1 MPLPPPLHLPWPR
14 PLLLP
19 LQLLGSRLGW
29 CSIARL
35 RDSVGTPFIVVREL
49 WLALIPGRAY
59 RPRSK
64 SVGRVLRCCPG
75 KLRYGYSQIGS
86 IGRTVGPGAAA
97 DLGGIWTRS
106 GWSSGIRLMM
116 WSEIM
121 SELQAWRAGACI
133 ASRCTKRLCLAIGAP
148 AIPCDT
154 CSPIGQQ
161 IMACYRA
168 AILTLLQ
175 SSHTSPPQLLMV
187 RVAFLLRL
195 ESGALDS
202 LHLIW
207 ERLLYRP
214 VGSAQR
220 APVAAPP
227 DAMNS

>member
-1 MPLPPPLHLPWPR
+1 M
-14 PLLLP
+14 
-19 LQLLGSRLGW
+19 
-29 CSIARL
+29 I
-35 RDSVGTPFIVVREL
+35 
-49 WLALIPGRAY
+49 
-59 RPRSK
+59 
-64 SVGRVLRCCPG
+64 
-75 KLRYGYSQIGS
+75 
-86 IGRTVGPGAAA
+86 RTAK
-97 DLGGIWTRS
+97 
-106 GWSSGIRLMM
+106 MM

-187 RVAFLLRL
+187 RVALLLRL

-227 DAMNS
+227 DAMNSQRQVKKILLPANPPHSLPTAHYGPRGGRHSRWPSEVRRPTPSHPFENLPRSG